1 MNTAQD
7 RSGRELKD
15 ALPRALYVADGGE
28 LPAMERHYLM
38 HQERYRKMA
47 AAGQRTMA
55 SFAERTGTEEGWAMA
70 SELEQIA
77 KDVEESR
84 G

>member
-1 MNTAQD
+1 MTAAED

-28 LPAMERHYLM
+28 LPAMEDHFLM
-38 HQERYRKMA
+38 HQKRYREMA
-47 AAGQRTMA
+47 AAALRTMA
-55 SFAERTGTEEGWAMA
+55 NFAERTGTEEGWAIA
-70 SELEQIA
+70 AEQEQIA
-77 KDVEESR
+77 EDVEKSR